1 MAILPPPAS
10 PRNFA
15 PYGASGLAPGGAPRT
30 MPTPMQVPRNPKS
43 PAPKAGRAGSMPK
56 PPTDLQSAQQQVAA
70 AYDPV
75 LQQIKDAYNQMVQ
88 STGAQYNAGSKQLAD
103 LYGQYGPRVQQA
115 YSQAGQGLAAVQ
127 GMLAATQQ
135 GQGVS
140 AASDLARQLQGIDAS
155 TAGRVSGNFGQNL
168 QGEALANATAGGNNL
183 AALLAEGAHAGQY
196 GAVLPGVGGQI
207 GFQGLQQ
214 ALGTLNANQK
224 DELAKLAA
232 EEPGAVQTAL
242 GNIQSNQYK
251 QQALNNENFYKQQVL
266 NNTQKKTN
274 ASITQGKQ
282 RVTIAQQNAN
292 TAATRAANSA
302 AAQADASARG
312 WASIGIREKAA
323 QTKAAAD
330 EKKLKS
336 GGFTPEQVQ
345 RYKGTALTLAQNVY
359 QGFTDSKGTVHKPL
373 TYQQAVLEGRKE
385 GIPVSIITASL
396 NQFYKPGQ
404 RGRPMAPLQISPK
417 AYKTAPTA
425 KTTKSLK
432 GLGGAFGG

>member
-30 MPTPMQVPRNPKS
+30 MPTPLKVPRNPKS

-75 LQQIKDAYNQMVQ
+75 LQQIKDAYNQMIQ

-196 GAVLPGVGGQI
+196 GAILPGVGGQI

-242 GNIQSNQYK
+242 GNIQSNKYK

-274 ASITQGKQ
+274 ASIAQGNQ

-292 TAATRAANSA
+292 TAATRANTA
-302 AAQADASARG
+302 AAQG
-312 WASIGIREKAA
+312 WKKIGISQQRLALDQQKA
-323 QTKAAAD
+323 TKIR
-330 EKKLKS
+330 KS
-336 GGFTPEQVQ
+336 GGLSAGALASIQSHAEKDAEQFYHGVAAHTRADGSVITPA
-345 RYKGTALTLAQNVY
+345 TSALTYGKAYHTL
-359 QGFTDSKGTVHKPL
+359 
-373 TYQQAVLEGRKE
+373 LERYPALGPKSAIQILDNLYAPGE
-385 GIPVSIITASL
+385 G
-396 NQFYKPGQ
+396 
-404 RGRPMAPLQISPK
+404 GRPAGKGVHFVNGQIV
-417 AYKTAPTA
+417 
-425 KTTKSLK
+425 
-432 GLGGAFGG
+432 FGK